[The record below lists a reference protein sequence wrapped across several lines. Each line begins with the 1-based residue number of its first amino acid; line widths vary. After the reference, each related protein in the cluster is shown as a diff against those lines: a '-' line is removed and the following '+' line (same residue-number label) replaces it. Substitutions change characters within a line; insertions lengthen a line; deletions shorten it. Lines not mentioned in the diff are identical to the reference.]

1 MRKIRKP
8 LLFTLALLP
17 AIIAAAY
24 LATLMTLPA
33 AGSAAMEEAV
43 KQLGSREAVIAVS
56 TAQSALYAA
65 LFAFFGYILSKK
77 LGLMRSFKPEKSK
90 LLTTVIISLLGGAV
104 FSLDAWTFAKLM
116 PKVAESYG
124 TAKTFDAVTWG
135 ASVLYGGVIEELMM
149 RLFFM
154 TLIAFIAWKLFF
166 RKEEAVPVKVLIA
179 ANIIAALAF
188 AAGHLPSTITLFGT
202 LTPMIVFRCFLLN
215 GAFGLI
221 FGRLYRK
228 FGIQYAMLSHALL
241 HIVSKTIW
249 LILL

>member
-17 AIIAAAY
+17 AIIAASY
-24 LATLMTLPA
+24 LAALMTLPA
-33 AGSAAMEEAV
+33 ADSAAMEEAV
-43 KQLGSREAVIAVS
+43 KQLGSRSAVIAVS

-65 LFAFFGYILSKK
+65 LFAFFGYILSVKT
-77 LGLMRSFKPEKSK
+77 GLMRSFRPEKSK
-90 LLTTVIISLLGGAV
+90 LLITVIISLIGGAV
-104 FSLDAWTFAKLM
+104 FSLDAWTFAKLI
-116 PKVAESYG
+116 PEVAGSYE
-124 TAKTFDAVTWG
+124 TAGSFDAVTWG
-135 ASVLYGGVIEELMM
+135 ASVLYGGITEELMM

-154 TLIAFIAWKLFF
+154 TLIAFIASKLFF
-166 RKEEAVPVKVLIA
+166 RKEETVPAGVLIA

-202 LTPMIVFRCFLLN
+202 LTPMILLRCFLLN

-228 FGIQYAMLSHALL
+228 YGIQYAMLCHALF

-249 LILL
+249 LVAL

>member
-1 MRKIRKP
+1 MRKIKKP

-17 AIIAAAY
+17 AIIAAAF
-24 LATLMTLPA
+24 LATLMTLPTA
-33 AGSAAMEEAV
+33 DSSAMEEAV

-90 LLTTVIISLLGGAV
+90 LLTTITVSLLGGAV
-104 FSLDAWTFAKLM
+104 FSLDAWTFAKLI
-116 PKVAESYG
+116 PKVAESYE
-124 TAKTFDAVTWG
+124 TAMTFDAVTWG
-135 ASVLYGGVIEELMM
+135 ASILYGGVVEELMM

-154 TLIAFIAWKLFF
+154 TLTAFIAWKLFF

-188 AAGHLPSTITLFGT
+188 AAGHLPSTITLFGA

-228 FGIQYAMLSHALL
+228 YGIQYAMLSHALL

>member
-1 MRKIRKP
+1 
-8 LLFTLALLP
+8 
-17 AIIAAAY
+17 
-24 LATLMTLPA
+24 
-33 AGSAAMEEAV
+33 
-43 KQLGSREAVIAVS
+43 
-56 TAQSALYAA
+56 
-65 LFAFFGYILSKK
+65 
-77 LGLMRSFKPEKSK
+77 
-90 LLTTVIISLLGGAV
+90 
-104 FSLDAWTFAKLM
+104 
-116 PKVAESYG
+116 
-124 TAKTFDAVTWG
+124 
-135 ASVLYGGVIEELMM
+135 
-149 RLFFM
+149 M